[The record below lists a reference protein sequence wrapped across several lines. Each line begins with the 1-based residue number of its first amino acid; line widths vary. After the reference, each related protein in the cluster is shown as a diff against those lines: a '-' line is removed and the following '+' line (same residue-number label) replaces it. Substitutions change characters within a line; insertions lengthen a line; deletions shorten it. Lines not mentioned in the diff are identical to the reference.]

1 MVQRIW
7 DSSGFYARIGSA
19 SPSHDPAVDGS
30 HWPEL
35 YRAGLLEL
43 DLDKLDERVHAA
55 EEAIHAQASLN
66 SGVLNDECIAMQDA
80 MSALKV
86 LKAGI
91 KPVNRPI
98 SDSGF

>member
-1 MVQRIW
+1 
-7 DSSGFYARIGSA
+7 
-19 SPSHDPAVDGS
+19 VDGS

-35 YRAGLLEL
+35 YRAALLEL

-55 EEAIHAQASLN
+55 EEAIHARGSLN
-66 SGVLNDECIAMQDA
+66 SGGLNDECIAMHDA
-80 MSALKV
+80 MSALNV

-91 KPVNRPI
+91 KPGNPPI